1 MKIRDVE
8 LINMGFE
15 SAKKR
20 SNFAGNACEIFPQ
33 GVWAAST
40 YVVYQYDDIINVFT
54 HLMILTYFSDCIY
67 HWLRL
72 SFSDLERSNL
82 AKLETLN
89 IADVLKKLS
98 LSSGCSI

>member
-20 SNFAGNACEIFPQ
+20 SNFGGNACEIFPQ

-40 YVVYQYDDIINVFT
+40 YVVYQYDDIIC
-54 HLMILTYFSDCIY
+54 ILKFFHSSDDFN
-67 HWLRL
+67 LLFRL
-72 SFSDLERSNL
+72 Y
-82 AKLETLN
+82 
-89 IADVLKKLS
+89 LS
-98 LSSGCSI
+98 LTSPQF

>member
-20 SNFAGNACEIFPQ
+20 SNFGGNACEIFPQ

-40 YVVYQYDDIINVFT
+40 YVVYQYDDIICIFF
-54 HLMILTYFSDCIY
+54 HSSDDFN
-67 HWLRL
+67 LLFRL
-72 SFSDLERSNL
+72 Y
-82 AKLETLN
+82 
-89 IADVLKKLS
+89 LS
-98 LSSGCSI
+98 LTSPQF

>member
-20 SNFAGNACEIFPQ
+20 SNFGGNACEIFPQ

-40 YVVYQYDDIINVFT
+40 YVVYQYDDIIG
-54 HLMILTYFSDCIY
+54 ILKFF
-67 HWLRL
+67 R
-72 SFSDLERSNL
+72 
-82 AKLETLN
+82 
-89 IADVLKKLS
+89 
-98 LSSGCSI
+98 SSGDFNLLFRLYLSMTSPQFRRFGAFQLGQVGNSEYC